1 MATTVTFKLNKP
13 AHQFQ
18 AGESVGF
25 AIRGG
30 VKYYD
35 RQEKVDKWTN
45 YEAVAFAK
53 SQGQIAF
60 YQSALVEGC
69 IVEVT
74 GQQQAIK
81 QFQGQNGLL
90 LSIELLDAKIGFVS
104 GGNGGQQQQQPA
116 QRQQQQ
122 PQYQQPAPQRQPQ
135 QSAPQQSQYSE
146 PPMNFD
152 SDIPF

>member
-35 RQEKVDKWTN
+35 RQDKVDKWTN

-104 GGNGGQQQQQPA
+104 GGNSVVQQQQQA
-116 QRQQQQ
+116 R
-122 PQYQQPAPQRQPQ
+122 PQAPQRQPQ
-135 QSAPQQSQYSE
+135 QAQQQYNE
-146 PPMNFD
+146 PAMDFD